1 MFNPEK
7 ATMLP
12 PQIKRL
18 EMRLHP
24 FEYTIEHIAGK
35 CNVAD
40 SLSRLLLAVT
50 EEHKYVDTYME
61 KVLSIITHDV
71 PAMRLDAIQKDTQE
85 DDTLRQLFQIVQT
98 GQWPTQISE
107 EMQPYKR
114 CVDELSIHNGLTL
127 RAHRILLPKGKIKQA
142 MNIHV

>member
-1 MFNPEK
+1 VLNPEK

-71 PAMRLDAIQKDTQE
+71 PAMT
-85 DDTLRQLFQIVQT
+85 F
-98 GQWPTQISE
+98 PSE
-107 EMQPYKR
+107 
-114 CVDELSIHNGLTL
+114 
-127 RAHRILLPKGKIKQA
+127 RILKRIIHCDNYSKLFKQD
-142 MNIHV
+142 NGQHRYPRKCNHTKF

>member
-12 PQIKRL
+12 PRIKRMG
-18 EMRLHP
+18 MRLHP
-24 FEYTIEHIAGK
+24 FEYTIEDIAGK

-107 EMQPYKR
+107 EMQPYKILKHLFFL
-114 CVDELSIHNGLTL
+114 CNLPNDDIMKVNEGSIVRPQQIN
-127 RAHRILLPKGKIKQA
+127 
-142 MNIHV
+142 